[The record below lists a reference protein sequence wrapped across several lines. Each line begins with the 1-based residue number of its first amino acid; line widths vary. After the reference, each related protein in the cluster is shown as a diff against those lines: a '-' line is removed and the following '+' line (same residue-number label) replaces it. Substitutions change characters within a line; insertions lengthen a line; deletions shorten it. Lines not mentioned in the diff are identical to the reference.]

1 MNHKLPFL
9 PLGTIR
15 RNLVLCLIGPIC
27 FSEVSF
33 ADNQSAAAAKTAS
46 AEVAKVVV
54 AEVSAAAG
62 KPVAEKKHKHDKTK
76 PPVDRGDKKDAAK
89 SDAKTVTVTVKTTK
103 TSATSTATAN
113 SGQPKNA
120 ADGEPKV
127 TAMTTTAAKA
137 QSSSSADKP
146 AGKGKA
152 GRDKSS
158 AKRLKS
164 IEDKL
169 DQLAKQMAALATA
182 EAAAKSDDVK
192 STEESTEAEASDTS
206 EMPADEKSS
215 KEDASEDQPAEK
227 KPVVADRGKLPP
239 KIKLDDKWLGK
250 IPARSLGPANMSGR
264 ISDIAI
270 HPKDSSL
277 WYIATAGG
285 GLLKTT
291 NQGVTLSH
299 HFDDQNTVSIGAIAT
314 DPTNKDVL
322 WVGTG
327 EANPRNSVSYGD
339 GVYKSVDGGKTYEH
353 MGLKETFQI
362 GRILVDPKNP
372 DTVYVGALGRLY
384 GTNRER
390 GVYKTTDGG
399 KTWEHSLYVDDQ
411 TGVIDMIMHPKN
423 PNIIIAALW
432 NRMRDEFD
440 SWPGSVKKPDGVDG
454 YDPIRKYGQSGG
466 LYKTT
471 DGGQSWKKITE
482 GLPTSATGR
491 IGLDW
496 QTGGDNALVAII
508 DCEMIG
514 KGPKPFDAFLGIV
527 AVDKVSKKTSAATV
541 IQLLPESPAEKAGV
555 KVGDVLTKVQGT
567 EIAKFEDML
576 VVLRDKKIGQKLA
589 FTVTRDGKSIDF
601 ETRLT
606 PRPGSNQQ
614 MPTVWLGVTGKN
626 NDDGKPELL
635 TISKD
640 SPAEK
645 ATLKAGDVVMK
656 VNEEDASTY
665 EELVKMI
672 QASEAGDKVKLEVA
686 RGEGTLIVDVEL
698 ANRPSREAP
707 ARSNAIMG
715 IQGANAKDEGAAL
728 TSITEGGPSEKAG
741 LKRGDVVVK
750 IDDKKVANYQA
761 LISEIRSRQPE
772 DEMKVVV
779 KRGEKELVKT
789 VTLGD
794 RRGGGS
800 DRPYSYSYFG
810 QTPNVQDMQGAD
822 GHLYGGIYKS
832 TDDGDTWERVN
843 SLNTRPMY
851 FSVIR
856 IDPNDAERLYVLG
869 VSQFKS
875 TNGGRTFTS
884 DFGRSVH
891 ADAHDLWIDPT
902 DGRHMVI
909 AGDGGFYATYDYGA
923 TWDHINT
930 AAIGQFYHVAISPKE
945 PYWVVGGLQDNGTW
959 AGPAISRNG
968 GAVIQDWVNV
978 SGGDGFVARV
988 DAEDP
993 NLMYYESQN
1002 GNIGRRNLV
1011 TGERASIRPPRTRGV
1026 EDRFNWNTPFI
1037 LSSHNPKL
1045 FYSAGS
1051 YVFRSLNQG
1060 SGLQRISP
1068 EITRTKRGSATAL
1081 SESPRS
1087 SNVLYVGTDDG
1098 ALWVTKDG
1106 GTNWT
1111 DITENLGLEEA
1122 RWVNTIEAS
1131 RYETGRVYVVLD
1143 AHRSDD
1149 DNPYVFVSEDYGQSF
1164 TPLHQ
1169 GLPWGTTRCLRED
1182 IRNENL
1188 LYLGTEIGFFVSVD
1202 RGQSWS
1208 KFNQNV
1214 PVVAIHDVAI
1224 HPTNGEIVLATHGR
1238 SLWACDITPLRNLKV
1253 EDISK
1258 GPAFYPPQD
1267 VVRWRSQP
1275 SRGRTN
1281 RRFVAENPARGAQFW
1296 YSLAEDAESVQVKI
1310 SDVQGETINTLT
1322 GSKDAGL
1329 QLVSWNLS
1337 KAARPRTGRTSG
1349 GFRGTG
1355 RGQIVSNGSYKATLI
1370 VDKKEIASYVID
1382 VKSDP
1387 NLTAGAVSDEQYE
1400 TMLLQ
1405 DEMASKLKWDA
1416 KSEGRD
1422 VYTDD

>member
-1 MNHKLPFL
+1 MTHKLPFL
-9 PLGTIR
+9 PHHIIR
-15 RNLVLCLIGPIC
+15 RILLLSLIGPIC
-27 FSEVSF
+27 CTEFAF
-33 ADNQSAAAAKTAS
+33 ADEQSAPPKLPID
-46 AEVAKVVV
+46 VV
-54 AEVSAAAG
+54 AIAGVTAAAG
-62 KPVAEKKHKHDKTK
+62 QPVTEKAQKENKGKANPQDTAQ
-76 PPVDRGDKKDAAK
+76 KDAAK
-89 SDAKTVTVTVKTTK
+89 KVAELQVAKEKVASKKEAGTEDKGKTVTVTVKSTTS
-103 TSATSTATAN
+103 SATATAN
-113 SGQPKNA
+113 A
-120 ADGEPKV
+120 ATAAQKVTPKV
-127 TAMTTTAAKA
+127 TPASKVEAV
-137 QSSSSADKP
+137 DGKP
-146 AGKGKA
+146 AQKGKA
-152 GRDKSS
+152 SKGKSS

-169 DQLAKQMAALATA
+169 DQLAKQMQALATDEAAEKTEPNETQPEETSPEVKPSDAKPA
-182 EAAAKSDDVK
+182 EA
-192 STEESTEAEASDTS
+192 
-206 EMPADEKSS
+206 
-215 KEDASEDQPAEK
+215 K
-227 KPVVADRGKLPP
+227 KPVVADRGELPP
-239 KIKLDDKWLGK
+239 ATKLDDKWLSK
-250 IPARSLGPANMSGR
+250 VPARSLGPANMSGR

-270 HPKDSSL
+270 HPNDSSL

-285 GLLKTT
+285 GLLKST

-339 GVYKSVDGGKTYEH
+339 GVYKSTDGGKTFEH
-353 MGLKETFQI
+353 LGLKETYQI

-399 KTWEHSLYVDDQ
+399 KTWDHSLYVDDQ
-411 TGVIDMIMHPKN
+411 TGVIDMIMHPKD

-440 SWPGSVKKPDGVDG
+440 SWPGSVEKPDGVDG
-454 YDPIRKYGQSGG
+454 YDPIRKYGQGGG

-471 DGGQSWKKITE
+471 DGGKSWKKLTD

-514 KGPKPFDAFLGIV
+514 KGPKPFDAFLGLV
-527 AVDKVSKKTSAATV
+527 GVDKAAKDKSTPTV
-541 IQLLPESPAEKAGV
+541 TQLMPESPAAKAGV
-555 KVGDVLTKVQGT
+555 KVGDVLTTVQGIDVT
-567 EIAKFEDML
+567 RFEELL
-576 VVLRDKKIGQKLA
+576 VVLREKKIGQKLS
-589 FTVTRDGKSIDF
+589 FSVMRDGKSVDF
-601 ETRLT
+601 EARLS
-606 PRPGSNQQ
+606 PRPGSNRQ
-614 MPTVWLGVTGKN
+614 MPTVWLGVSGKN

-635 TISKD
+635 TISKGG
-640 SPAEK
+640 PAEK
-645 ATLKAGDVVMK
+645 ATLKTGDIVMK
-656 VNEEDASTY
+656 VNEKDATTY
-665 EELVKMI
+665 EDLVKMV
-672 QASEAGDKVKLEVA
+672 QASEAGEKVKLEVA

-698 ANRPSREAP
+698 ANRPDRGTP
-707 ARSNAIMG
+707 TRSNAIMG
-715 IQGANAKDEGAAL
+715 IQGTNAKAEGAAL
-728 TSITEGGPSEKAG
+728 TSITDGGPSEKAG
-741 LKRGDVVVK
+741 LKSGDVVVK
-750 IDDKKVANYQA
+750 IDDKKVANYEA
-761 LISEIRSRQPE
+761 LISEIRSREPGE
-772 DEMKVVV
+772 KMKVVV
-779 KRGEKELVKT
+779 KRGDKQITKT

-794 RRGGGS
+794 RRGSSG
-800 DRPYSYSYFG
+800 DRPYTYSYFG
-810 QTPNVQDMQGAD
+810 QQPNAQDMQGAD

-832 TDDGDTWERVN
+832 TDAGDTWERVN

-875 TNGGRTFTS
+875 TNGGRTFS
-884 DFGRSVH
+884 ADFGRGVH
-891 ADAHDLWIDPT
+891 ADAHDLWIDPN

-909 AGDGGFYATYDYGA
+909 AGDGGFYSTYDYGI

-959 AGPAISRNG
+959 AGPAISRSG

-1011 TGERASIRPPRTRGV
+1011 TGERAGIRPAREQGI

-1060 SGLQRISP
+1060 SGLKRISP

-1081 SESPRS
+1081 SESPQD

-1111 DITENLGLEEA
+1111 DITENLGLDA
-1122 RWVNTIEAS
+1122 LRWVNTIETSKYKA
-1131 RYETGRVYVVLD
+1131 GRVYVVLD

-1149 DNPYVFVSEDYGQSF
+1149 DNPYVFVSEDFGASF
-1164 TPLHQ
+1164 TPLHK

-1188 LYLGTEIGFFVSVD
+1188 LYLGTENGFYVSVD
-1202 RGQSWS
+1202 RGQGWS
-1208 KFNQNV
+1208 KFNQNL
-1214 PVVAIHDVAI
+1214 PVVAIHDVAM

-1238 SLWACDITPLRNLKV
+1238 SLWACDVTALRNLKV
-1253 EDISK
+1253 EDMVK
-1258 GPAFYPPQD
+1258 GPAFLQPQD
-1267 VVRWRSQP
+1267 VVRWRTQP

-1281 RRFVAENPARGAQFW
+1281 RRYVAQNPARGAMFW
-1296 YSLAEDAESVQVKI
+1296 YSLAEKAETVQIKI
-1310 SDVQGETINTLT
+1310 TDVQGETVNTLT

-1329 QLVSWNLS
+1329 QRLDWNLS
-1337 KAARPRTGRTSG
+1337 RAARSRNGRAPSS

-1370 VDKKEIASYVID
+1370 VDKKEVASYVIE

-1387 NLTAGAVSDEQYE
+1387 NLAPGALSDEEYE

-1405 DEMASKLKWDA
+1405 DEMAGKLKWDA

-1422 VYTDD
+1422 VHRDD